1 MAQQSIHNA
10 SSSTPI
16 YHEMKRRLA
25 QVRTL
30 YYWEKILFG
39 VFIVGGAVLGFLTVV
54 SFAEMLIHFGTA
66 PRTVFFF
73 LGIAGI
79 ALLAGWYILIPLLQK
94 FGVVKNISEKETAE
108 KVGDAFPE
116 IKDRLRNILEIFDE
130 HQHTPRYS
138 PELIDAS
145 FSDLEIASS
154 SLDFRR
160 TISFETVKR
169 FARYLSLEA
178 VVAVI
183 LFSIPQLGFS
193 SAAFRIA
200 HFTEDFRP
208 PVPFAFLV
216 QPGNAEIVKGASVP
230 IHISV
235 QPLHIENPFGTEFAE
250 AMIPT
255 RSGPKEIHLMT
266 REEGITAF
274 EDITLRADSSGKFE
288 YTLPSV
294 KQSVAYFASAQ
305 NVESDHY
312 LISVTDRPIVRSLR
326 IHLTPPF
333 YSRLPAQYLDEN
345 AGDVSAL
352 AGTTVRWEISVN
364 KPLQKAAIVF
374 SDSKTIA
381 LGEHNGTFSASL
393 KLLAPAV
400 YHIALKDREGISNND
415 PIDYKLDVV
424 PDQAPTVVITDPGK
438 NLDVTDATK
447 LPMQFSLHDDF
458 GFSSLRIAYR
468 LVQSKYEKPHEEF
481 SYVSVSLL
489 QEQKAAGAAIPQGGF
504 QDEDVNFNWNL
515 SPLGLVPEDVIEYH
529 AEVFDNDVVSGPK
542 MGKSETYLLR
552 LPSLEEVFA
561 DADKGQH
568 QSIEKMDESLKQA
581 EELKKNLDDLSR
593 EMKANQNVDW
603 QKQKTAEELAKKY
616 QDLQKKVDDVNQRL
630 QSTVDQLQKN
640 NVLSP
645 ETLQKYM
652 ELQKMFQQIN
662 SPEFQQAL
670 KRMQD
675 AMRNVSPEQLLQAMK
690 QVQFSEEMFRQ
701 SIERTLNLLKRI
713 QIEQKVDEMV
723 KRANQLQQEQEQ
735 LQKETSQLEDSLGV
749 SLNDKSKMTP
759 EATQK
764 ADDIAKRQEDIS
776 KQLQE
781 LQKQLADLKKRMEEF
796 PQEMPLQEMEKSEQ
810 AANDSSLER
819 SMQESA
825 QQLRSRNMQ
834 QAMQAQQQANK
845 GIQQVQKSLSEMQQ
859 QLFNNQMMETT
870 NALRKATQNLLQLS
884 EREEKLKNQ
893 AQSLDPNS
901 RQFRENAQEQM
912 NIQNDLSSV
921 TNALMELSQKS
932 FAVTPD
938 MGKAI
943 GQAMGNMNQALD
955 ALVQRNGAYA
965 TQNQQDAMTSLN
977 KAASLTEQSLEAM
990 QQGGSSGSAGSLL
1003 QQLARLAG
1011 EQQSINMQTEQMGQ
1025 GQGQGLTQQQMEQ
1038 IGRLAAQ
1045 QDAVRKSLEQLNKE
1059 AEESAQHE
1067 RILGDLDKIANDMQE
1082 VVKDMQQNN
1091 VNPNTI
1097 HQQQRILSR
1106 LLDAQSSMRE
1116 RDYEQRRT
1124 STAGVTPTRQSPA
1137 ELQNENDANQL
1148 RNDLL
1153 KAAEEGYS
1161 KDYQELIRK
1170 YYEAL
1175 SKEKTPPEP

>member
-1 MAQQSIHNA
+1 
-10 SSSTPI
+10 
-16 YHEMKRRLA
+16 MKRRLA
-25 QVRTL
+25 QVHAL
-30 YYWEKILFG
+30 YYREKIFFG
-39 VFIVGGAVLGFLTVV
+39 LIVVAGAVLGYLTLT
-54 SFAEMLIHFGTA
+54 SFAEMLIHFGTVL
-66 PRTVFFF
+66 RTIFFF
-73 LGIAGI
+73 LAVTGF
-79 ALLAGWYILIPLLQK
+79 ALLSGWFIVVPLLEK
-94 FGVVKNISEKETAE
+94 FGAIRNLSEKAVAE
-108 KVGDAFPE
+108 KVGNAFPQ
-116 IKDRLRNILEIFDE
+116 IKDRLRNILEIFEE
-130 HQHTPRYS
+130 HQSSPRYS
-138 PELIDAS
+138 LELIDAS
-145 FSDLEIASS
+145 FSDLKSASS
-154 SLDFRR
+154 LLDFRQ
-160 TISFETVKR
+160 TISFEKLKHFT
-169 FARYLSLEA
+169 RYFLFEA
-178 VVAVI
+178 VTAVI

-200 HFTEDFRP
+200 HFAEDFRP
-208 PVPFAFLV
+208 PAPFAFFI
-216 QPGNAEIVKGASVP
+216 QPGNTEIVKGASVP
-230 IHISV
+230 IRISL
-235 QPLHIENPFGTEFAE
+235 QPLQAAVISSNL
-250 AMIPT
+250 
-255 RSGPKEIHLMT
+255 PKEIHLMT

-274 EDITLRADSSGKFE
+274 EDITLRADSVGGFS

-294 KQSVAYFASAQ
+294 KQSVAYFASSRD
-305 NVESDHY
+305 VESDHY
-312 LISVTDRPIVRSLR
+312 LISVADRPIVSSLR
-326 IHLTPPF
+326 IHITPPA
-333 YSRLPAQYLDEN
+333 YSRLPAQFLDEN
-345 AGDVSAL
+345 VGDVSAL
-352 AGTTVRWEISVN
+352 AGTSIRWEISVN
-364 KPLQKAAIVF
+364 KEMQKAAIVF
-374 SDSKTIA
+374 SDGKAIG
-381 LGEHNGTFSASL
+381 LNEHSGKFLTSM

-400 YHIALKDREGISNND
+400 YHIALKDHDGISNDD

-424 PDQAPTVVITDPGK
+424 PDQAPTVAITDPGR
-438 NLDVTDATK
+438 NLDVTDATQ

-468 LVQSKYEKPHEEF
+468 LVQSKYEKPQEKF
-481 SYVSVSLL
+481 SYVSIPL
-489 QEQKAAGAAIPQGGF
+489 QQGSGSAGAVL
-504 QDEDVNFNWNL
+504 DEDINFNWNL
-515 SPLGLVPEDVIEYH
+515 SALSLVPEDVIEYH
-529 AEVFDNDVVSGPK
+529 AEVFDNDAVSGPK
-542 MGKSETYLLR
+542 TGKSETYLLR

-561 DADKGQH
+561 DADKGQN
-568 QSIEKMDESLKQA
+568 QSIDKMDESLKQA

-630 QSTVDQLQKN
+630 QSSVEQLQKN

-723 KRANQLQQEQEQ
+723 KRADQLQQEQEQ
-735 LQKETSQLEDSLGV
+735 LQKETSKLSP
-749 SLNDKSKMTP
+749 NDK
-759 EATQK
+759 QK
-764 ADDIAKRQEDIS
+764 ANDIAKRQDDIS

-781 LQKQLADLKKRMEEF
+781 LQKQLAEVRKKMEEF
-796 PQEMPLQEMEKSEQ
+796 PQEMPLQELQKSEQ
-810 AANDSSLER
+810 AANDSSLEH
-819 SMQESA
+819 SMQEST
-825 QQLRSRNMQ
+825 QQLHSMNMQ
-834 QAMQAQQQANK
+834 QAMQAQRQANK

-901 RQFRENAQEQM
+901 RQFRENAQGQM
-912 NIQNDLSSV
+912 NIQNDLNSV

-1059 AEESAQHE
+1059 AEESAQHQ
-1067 RILGDLDKIANDMQE
+1067 RVLGDLNKIANDMQE

-1097 HQQQRILSR
+1097 QQQQRILSR

-1124 STAGVTPTRQSPA
+1124 STAGVTPTSPSPP
-1137 ELQNENDANQL
+1137 ELRNENDMNQM

-1175 SKEKTPPEP
+1175 SKASSTNESSGKQQ

>member
-1 MAQQSIHNA
+1 MSNQSEHNI

-16 YHEMKRRLA
+16 YHGMKRRLA
-25 QVRTL
+25 QVRAL
-30 YYWEKILFG
+30 YYREEILFG
-39 VFIVGGAVLGFLTVV
+39 ALVVAGAVLVFLTLT
-54 SFAEMLIHFGTA
+54 SFAEMIVHFGTTL
-66 PRTVFFF
+66 RTAFFF
-73 LGIAGI
+73 LGIAGFV
-79 ALLAGWYILIPLLQK
+79 LLAGWYIIVPLLQK
-94 FGVVKNISEKETAE
+94 FGVIRNLSEKEIAE
-108 KVGDAFPE
+108 KVGDSFPE
-116 IKDRLRNILEIFDE
+116 IKDRLRNILEIFEE
-130 HQHTPRYS
+130 HQSSPRYS
-138 PELIDAS
+138 LELIDAS
-145 FSDLEIASS
+145 FSDLRAASS

-160 TISFETVKR
+160 TISFEKAKR
-169 FARYLSLEA
+169 FARYFLFEA
-178 VVAVI
+178 AAAVI

-200 HFTEDFRP
+200 HYAEDFRP
-208 PVPFAFLV
+208 PAPFAFLI
-216 QPGNAEIVKGASVP
+216 QPGNTEIVKDASVP
-230 IHISV
+230 IHISL
-235 QPLHIENPFGTEFAE
+235 QPLQAAVISSNL
-250 AMIPT
+250 
-255 RSGPKEIHLMT
+255 PKEIHLMT

-274 EDITLRADSSGKFE
+274 ENITLRSDSAGEFS

-294 KQSVAYFASAQ
+294 KQSTAYFASAK
-305 NVESDHY
+305 NVESEHY

-326 IHLTPPF
+326 IHITPPS
-333 YSRLPAQYLDEN
+333 YSRLPAQFLDEN

-352 AGTTVRWEISVN
+352 AGTVVRWEISVN
-364 KPLQKAAIVF
+364 KQMQKAAIVF
-374 SDSKTIA
+374 NDGKAIG
-381 LGEHNGTFSASL
+381 LNEHNGKFLASM

-400 YHIALKDREGISNND
+400 YHIALKDRDGISNSD

-424 PDQAPTVVITDPGK
+424 PDQSPTIAVTDPGK
-438 NLDVTDATK
+438 NLDVTDATQ

-468 LVQSKYEKPHEEF
+468 LVQSKYEKPQEEF
-481 SYVSVSLL
+481 GYTSVPLPRENS
-489 QEQKAAGAAIPQGGF
+489 ASSAAIPQGDF

-529 AEVFDNDVVSGPK
+529 AEVFDNDAVSGPK

-561 DADKGQH
+561 DADKGQN
-568 QSIEKMDESLKQA
+568 QSIDKMDESLKQA

-630 QSTVDQLQKN
+630 QSSVDQLQKN
-640 NVLSP
+640 NTLSP

-723 KRANQLQQEQEQ
+723 KRADQLQQEQEQ
-735 LQKETSQLEDSLGV
+735 LQKETSRLRQNDSGQV
-749 SLNDKSKMTP
+749 SPNDK
-759 EATQK
+759 QK
-764 ADDIAKRQEDIS
+764 ANDIAQRQEDIN
-776 KQLQE
+776 KQLQD
-781 LQKQLADLKKRMEEF
+781 LQKQLAELRKKMEEF
-796 PQEMPLQEMEKSEQ
+796 PQEMPLQEMKKSEQ
-810 AANDSSLER
+810 AANDSSLEH

-825 QQLRSRNMQ
+825 QQLHSMNMQ

-912 NIQNDLSSV
+912 NIQNDLNSV

-955 ALVQRNGAYA
+955 ALVQRNGAFA
-965 TQNQQDAMTSLN
+965 TQNQESAMTSLN

-1059 AEESAQHE
+1059 AEESAQHQ
-1067 RILGDLDKIANDMQE
+1067 RILGDLDKIANDMKE
-1082 VVKDMQQNN
+1082 VVKNMQQNN

-1097 HQQQRILSR
+1097 QQQQRILSR

-1124 STAGVTPTRQSPA
+1124 STAGVTPTRRSPA
-1137 ELQNENDANQL
+1137 ELQNENDVNQL

-1175 SKEKTPPEP
+1175 SKAKNP